1 MSEQGGG
8 SAVCVFCGA
17 KPGAKP
23 AYLEAARAFGGL
35 LAAEGRPVVFGGGG
49 TGLMGAL
56 ADGAIA
62 AGGRTIGVIPKSLV
76 DLELAHTGLDE
87 LHVVETMH
95 ERKTLMHELSGALV
109 ALPGGV
115 GTFEEILEALTWSV
129 LKYHAKPVGLLNV
142 EGYWDAFLSSLDH
155 AVGEGFFR
163 REQRELLLVEEDA
176 AALYARIRD
185 WQDPDLPIL
194 EAPASSDVEGLDLAD
209 AVDFPLP
216 SDA

>member
-1 MSEQGGG
+1 
-8 SAVCVFCGA
+8 
-17 KPGAKP
+17 
-23 AYLEAARAFGGL
+23 
-35 LAAEGRPVVFGGGG
+35 
-49 TGLMGAL
+49 MGAL